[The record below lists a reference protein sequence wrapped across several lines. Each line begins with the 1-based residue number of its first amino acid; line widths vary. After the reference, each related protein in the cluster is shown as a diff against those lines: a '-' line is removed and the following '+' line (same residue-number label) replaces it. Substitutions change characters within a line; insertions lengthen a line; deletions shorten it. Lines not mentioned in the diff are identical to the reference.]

1 MNRPLIYSLEQ
12 IRSFDT
18 LWGWR
23 DTLEGIAGTCQSML
37 GPAITG
43 AFNGFVPSP
52 TAPPSLTI
60 NLTEGWIM
68 QVQAEDA
75 TRYGALDPYTGPTS
89 AGIMQQGYLAPSQL
103 TFNSTSGMSGGQ
115 SRWSL
120 VQMQFV
126 QTDVVRTGDPNDG
139 VLPYINT
146 AMPNIPFEGP
156 NNSGITQSTEREGTV
171 VMQIKNGNAATT
183 GLEVPP
189 TPDAGWLPYLLVD
202 LTFGQS
208 AITSG
213 QILLANNQAYS
224 GLGYTAP
231 YFPGVTGT
239 VPFATG
245 GSHHGGVAGQ
255 AAKINLN
262 GGAEVAGIMAFPN
275 LPVTNTSP
283 AAVGGIVTMTG
294 EIAIKYFVN
303 ANPNGALA
311 GNVGDEAF
319 NTVSQVLYQCVTSG
333 TSSTAV
339 WVGVGSGGISS
350 YKNANF
356 SVVGGNFT
364 YQADTAGGNLVAQL
378 PLAAVMG
385 GSGASFI
392 NIGTNLLTITPDPT
406 ESINGGTTGASIVIL
421 PGNGITISSRSGVG
435 WYTLTPQEKDQN
447 IAKTGSF
454 TANGPSGSLYTNLLS
469 ANATVTLLTST
480 GDGTI
485 QQFRID
491 PASPT
496 SFGQTLVP
504 AAGQTIVNGA
514 TINTNAT
521 GLNMPNWQVGT
532 VVLTAVPGGWVTK

>member
-1 MNRPLIYSLEQ
+1 MNRPIIYSLEQ

-23 DTLEGIAGTCQSML
+23 DTLEGIGGLAQSML

-68 QVQAEDA
+68 QVEPEDA
-75 TRYGALDPYTGPTS
+75 TRYGALDPYTGPTN

-115 SRWSL
+115 SRYSL

-139 VLPYINT
+139 ILPYINT
-146 AMPNIPFEGP
+146 ANPSIPFEGP
-156 NNSGITQSTEREGTV
+156 NNSGVTQSTEREGTV

-183 GLEVPP
+183 GLETPP
-189 TPDAGWLPYLLVD
+189 TPDAGWLPYLLID

-208 AITSG
+208 TINSG
-213 QILLANNQAYS
+213 QILLATEANYP
-224 GLGYTAP
+224 GLGYSAP
-231 YFPGVTGT
+231 YFPGVIGT

-245 GSHHGGVAGQ
+245 GSHHGGIAGQ
-255 AAKINLN
+255 GAKINLN
-262 GGAEVAGIMAFPN
+262 GGAEVAGIAAFSN

-283 AAVGGIVTMTG
+283 ATVGGIVTMAG
-294 EIAIKYFVN
+294 EIAIKCFVN
-303 ANPNGALA
+303 ANPNGSLA

-319 NTVSQVLYQCVTSG
+319 NTVSQVLYQCTSSG
-333 TSSTAV
+333 TSTTAV

-364 YQADTAGGNLVAQL
+364 YQADTAGGNIVAQL
-378 PLAAVMG
+378 PLATVMG
-385 GSGASFI
+385 GTGASFI
-392 NIGTNLLTITPDPT
+392 NIGSNLLTITPDPT
-406 ESINGGTTGASIVIL
+406 ESINGGTVGASIVLL
-421 PGNGITISSRSGVG
+421 PGNGITLSSRSGVG
-435 WYTLTPQEKDQN
+435 WYTLTPQEKNQN

-469 ANATVTLLTST
+469 ANATVNLLAST
-480 GDGTI
+480 GDGTN
-485 QQFRID
+485 QSFCID
-491 PASPT
+491 PASGDTFGQNIVPT
-496 SFGQTLVP
+496 S
-504 AAGQTIVNGA
+504 GQTIISGG
-514 TINTNAT
+514 TIATNAAP
-521 GLNMPNWQVGT
+521 LSMQNWRVGT
-532 VVLTAVPGGWVTK
+532 VVLVAVPGGWRTK